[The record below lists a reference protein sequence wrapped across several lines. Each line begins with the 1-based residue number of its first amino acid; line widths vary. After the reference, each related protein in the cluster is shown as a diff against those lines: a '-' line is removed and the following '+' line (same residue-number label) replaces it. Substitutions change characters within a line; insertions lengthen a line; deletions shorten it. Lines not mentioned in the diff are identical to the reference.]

1 MTLATDSLLLA
12 GKDLRIELR
21 TRAALAGTITLG
33 AAALVMVGLAS
44 GPDLGRLRDLAPAL
58 TATAALFASLAMADR
73 LDAID
78 RENEAL
84 DGLWLC
90 LENRRAIFLGKT
102 LALTTLQSV
111 LGLALWLLAVVL
123 LDVPVGP
130 ALLWLPALVA
140 LGASSAAAATALVVA
155 LVGSAAQRTVL
166 LPVVTLPMLV
176 PTLLAS
182 VNGSRALIA
191 GDPGAALGWVLVLVA
206 ETALFV
212 GLGLLAYEAIALPE

>member
-12 GKDLRIELR
+12 RKDLRIESR
-21 TRAALAGTITLG
+21 TRAALAGTLTLG
-33 AAALVMVGLAS
+33 AAALVMVGLAA

-58 TATAALFASLAMADR
+58 TAIAALFASLAMADR

-84 DGLWLC
+84 EGLWLC
-90 LENRRAIFLGKT
+90 VEDHRAIYLGKT
-102 LALTTLQSV
+102 LALTALQSI
-111 LGLALWLLAVVL
+111 LGFVLWLLALVL

-140 LGASSAAAATALVVA
+140 LGASSAAASTALVVA
-155 LVGSAAQRTVL
+155 LVGSADQRTVL
-166 LPVVTLPMLV
+166 LPVVMLPMLV

-182 VNGSRALIA
+182 VNWSRALID
-191 GDPGAALGWVLVLVA
+191 GDPTAAFGWILILLA
-206 ETALFV
+206 QTALFV
-212 GLGLLAYEAIALPE
+212 GLGLLAYEAVATPE